1 MPIFE
6 YTCQKCKKTFEKL
19 VLSKN
24 QPAPV
29 CPNCGSKKTEQQ
41 FSTFAT
47 SGPSVSTGGGACAP
61 SGGG

>member
-19 VLSKN
+19 VLGKKAS
-24 QPAPV
+24 QPV
-29 CPNCGSKKTEQQ
+29 CPECGSKKTKQQ

-47 SGPSVSTGGGACAP
+47 SGTSVRTSGGACAP

>member
-6 YTCQKCKKTFEKL
+6 YTCQQCKKTFEKL
-19 VLSKN
+19 VLSKS
-24 QPAPV
+24 QPTPT
-29 CPNCGSKKTEQQ
+29 CPGCGSKKTRQQ

-47 SGPSVSTGGGACAP
+47 SGTPARTGGRACAP

>member
-6 YTCQKCKKTFEKL
+6 YTCRKCKKTFEKL
-19 VLSKN
+19 VLTRN

-29 CPNCGSKKTEQQ
+29 CPKCGSRKTEQQ

-47 SGPSVSTGGGACAP
+47 SGVSVSAGGGACAP